1 MVFVLII
8 IGVCLI
14 LINIKAIKKEDKTFK
29 DTYVYERD
37 NITEFEVEIGK
48 LRKEF
53 AETLIEI
60 QSELEEIKAEIADKK
75 ETDDKKDV
83 IEEHNQN
90 EVVPDNPNNIKI
102 DQVNKMFMDGY
113 SVEDIAEK
121 LQLGKGEVLL
131 IRELYSK

>member
-1 MVFVLII
+1 MIFVLII

-102 DQVNKMFMDGY
+102 DQVNKMFMDGH

>member
-83 IEEHNQN
+83 IEEYNQN